1 MPSLFFDLLIMELKP
16 VQDMPV
22 WTDDVFRQILRQVEF
37 EEIDDIDP
45 ADLRDMTVMALQ
57 DLKPEKAAEA
67 VLAVLAAG
75 LSVGARQNLA
85 YDMKAQRMWEEFANP
100 EFHAAIFATAV
111 LLNES
116 FPKVYPRPEIARL
129 ILQVTADNPADNP
142 ASNPAAVRQLAQPSP
157 ALAARLAAAGMDDHS
172 TLRRLYAAQLAGGSF
187 PEAAAIIWQVQVRRQ
202 SAETAEWVIY
212 APWYWVRPLQS
223 VRTYKAE
230 IKVDGRQ

>member
-1 MPSLFFDLLIMELKP
+1 MPSLFFDLLIIELKP

-100 EFHAAIFATAV
+100 EFHAPIFATAV

-129 ILQVTADNPADNP
+129 ILQVTAGN
-142 ASNPAAVRQLAQPSP
+142 SAAARQLAQPSP

-187 PEAAAIIWQVQVRRQ
+187 PEAAAIIWQVQVRHQ
-202 SAETAEWVIY
+202 LAETAEWVIY
-212 APWYWVRPLQS
+212 APWYWLRPLQS

-230 IKVDGRQ
+230 IKMDGRQ